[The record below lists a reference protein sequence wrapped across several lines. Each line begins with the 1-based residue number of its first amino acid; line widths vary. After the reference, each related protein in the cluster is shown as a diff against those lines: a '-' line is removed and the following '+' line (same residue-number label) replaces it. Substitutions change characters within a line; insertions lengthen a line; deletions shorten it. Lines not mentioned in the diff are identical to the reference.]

1 MVAAQFDS
9 TCWSCWSDSAGG
21 ARRTRKLMY
30 SYLRG
35 TYKGHAPSNFEAVL
49 VELSGIGYEVIV
61 PPLVDQELATSYQE
75 GDELLLWVSAQ
86 TGRDQPWPVLFGF
99 LTAQQKA
106 FWELLISVPRVGGK
120 LAARAMVVP
129 IEQLA
134 EAIQDGNRAFLDGLP
149 GITLDGAD
157 KIIASL
163 RKKVGPFLL
172 PTPRAASA
180 TANARRSEADELR
193 DDAVALLVVM
203 GIKRP
208 DAQRGV
214 DQLLATREDI
224 ISIQDIVTE
233 YLRAQHSATQRSG

>member
-1 MVAAQFDS
+1 MA
-9 TCWSCWSDSAGG
+9 
-21 ARRTRKLMY
+21 MY
-30 SYLRG
+30 SYLKG
-35 TYKGHAPSNFEAVL
+35 TYKGHAPDNFEAIL
-49 VELSGIGYEVIV
+49 VEVAGIGYEIIV
-61 PPLVDQELATSYQE
+61 PPLVEQELSASVQE
-75 GDELLLWVSAQ
+75 DDALLVWVSAQ

-99 LTAQQKA
+99 LTARQKA

-129 IEQLA
+129 VEQIA

-149 GITLDGAD
+149 GVTLDGAD

-163 RKKVGPFLL
+163 RKKVGPFIESA
-172 PTPRAASA
+172 PRTPLSKPAG
-180 TANARRSEADELR
+180 RRSEADEMR

-214 DQLLATREDI
+214 DQLLASREDI
-224 ISIQDIVTE
+224 TSIQDIVTE
-233 YLRAQHSATQRSG
+233 YLRAQNGRTQRSS